1 MRVAILPEDVDLPD
15 PKSRWMFSELGKR
28 TLVMGILNVTPDS
41 FSDGGRFLDRD
52 AAVRHALAMA
62 RDGADII
69 DVGGE
74 STRPGGEP
82 VSVEEE
88 IVRVVPVISELAAR
102 IERPISIDTYKSA
115 TAAAALDA
123 GASMINDISGMA
135 FDPEMRKLAAARR
148 CPVILMHIK
157 GTPRDMQKNPTYDDV
172 IGEITHYLRQRILEA
187 VQAGVD
193 ERMIIIDPG
202 IGFGKAVRHNLEIL
216 RRLGELR
223 SLGRPILVGVSRK
236 STIGQVLGGLPPEER
251 LEGTAAAV
259 AISIAGGASMVRVHD
274 VKEMVRVARMTDAIL
289 RA

>member
-1 MRVAILPEDVDLPD
+1 
-15 PKSRWMFSELGKR
+15 
-28 TLVMGILNVTPDS
+28 
-41 FSDGGRFLDRD
+41 
-52 AAVRHALAMA
+52 
-62 RDGADII
+62 
-69 DVGGE
+69 
-74 STRPGGEP
+74 
-82 VSVEEE
+82 
-88 IVRVVPVISELAAR
+88 
-102 IERPISIDTYKSA
+102 
-115 TAAAALDA
+115 
-123 GASMINDISGMA
+123 MINDISGMA

>member
-1 MRVAILPEDVDLPD
+1 
-15 PKSRWMFSELGKR
+15 
-28 TLVMGILNVTPDS
+28 MGILNVTPDS